1 MNLILFKLA
10 NAFTGMSQLGEI
22 DWTDERYKAIRFL
35 EPIIDALNFLLPV
48 ILILV
53 ATAGSIYAVILG
65 VTMAK
70 AETADKREEA
80 KKRIINAVLALV
92 ITIVLI
98 LLLQLFADQLP
109 NWVTTET
116 IQPGEIV

>member
-1 MNLILFKLA
+1 MNLLLFKLA
-10 NAFTGMSQLGEI
+10 NFVMGTRLLGAVDDPLTEHYNEATGEFSGPLAFLN
-22 DWTDERYKAIRFL
+22 
-35 EPIIDALNFLLPV
+35 PIIDALDA
-48 ILILV
+48 ILIPILVLV
-53 ATAGSIYAVILG
+53 ATAGTIYAVILG

-98 LLLQLFADQLP
+98 MLLYLFKENIGA
-109 NWVTTET
+109 W
-116 IQPGEIV
+116 I